1 LEREQCKDPA
11 VSHLCSS
18 RFLFLLPELGV
29 WGHSDV
35 FFISLEIPLLAV
47 SFGRLG
53 VAEVDPL
60 TYCPP
65 TDVGVTGTRARGPR
79 VSDGQYVLVWCF
91 VLCFTVLG
99 ASRHELCVASD
110 ALAIMSCSACCV
122 FGSAHMRHGCILT
135 CLVRCLQKF
144 FFGGRLIFG
153 PDVKS
158 LFLSVFLIVIPIL
171 VFCVF
176 VARHLRHHFSAYNA
190 GYAIPAVAVVFM
202 IYVS

>member
-29 WGHSDV
+29 WGHSGG
-35 FFISLEIPLLAV
+35 FFLWKFRFLLYL
-47 SFGRLG
+47 SRRGSG
-53 VAEVDPL
+53 S
-60 TYCPP
+60 

-79 VSDGQYVLVWCF
+79 VNDGQYVLVWCS
-91 VLCFTVLG
+91 VLCSTVLG
-99 ASRHELCVASD
+99 ASRHDLCIASD

-122 FGSAHMRHGCILT
+122 FGSAHMRCGCILT

-153 PDVKS
+153 PDAKS
-158 LFLSVFLIVIPIL
+158 LFYSVFLIVIPVL